1 MAVRSV
7 MHHADILINSYQ
19 FHDAVRH
26 QVALKLK
33 DGVSTIGKD
42 ESNVKATV
50 HTDWDWDPNN
60 TFFQDLKIHI
70 GEEINR
76 HYTPA
81 FKGEYTTPLNCKN
94 FWLNV
99 YEKGDYAVSHAHIPY
114 DFSFAYFVEC
124 DETHSPLIFS
134 DSGYEVPAVKGTY
147 VAFPS
152 YLKHHVDENSSDKLR
167 VTLSGNYSVQ

>member
-7 MHHADILINSYQ
+7 THHADILIDSYQ

-33 DGVSTIGKD
+33 DGVSTIGK
-42 ESNVKATV
+42 ETSNVKATV
-50 HTDWDWDPNN
+50 HTDWDWEPNN
-60 TFFQDLKIHI
+60 NDFLKLKAHI
-70 GEEINR
+70 GNEINR

-81 FKGEYTTPLNCKN
+81 FKGELTTPLKCKN

-152 YLKHHVDENSSDKLR
+152 YLKHHVDENSSDKIR